1 LTDAGAI
8 LTTAGSDPTRRHSER
23 RWAVLA
29 EQPLPVRAEPEEV
42 ERLMVALLDAADAAL
57 PPGAPTW
64 VIARATAADAVV
76 AIATDPASLPLS
88 GLQLTA
94 AGRRPRPRHPA
105 GAATVPVGGAAG
117 RSVA

>member
-1 LTDAGAI
+1 MPDAGAI
-8 LTTAGSDPTRRHSER
+8 LATAGSDPTRRHSER

-42 ERLMVALLDAADAAL
+42 ERLMVALLDAADA
-57 PPGAPTW
+57 
-64 VIARATAADAVV
+64 VV

-94 AGRRPRPRHPA
+94 AGRRLRP
-105 GAATVPVGGAAG
+105 
-117 RSVA
+117 